1 MTNGEKQEPAP
12 IQPTGTASEFLEE
25 LLSGLPEWLKEPLME
40 YSRQIVAGIV
50 ILLLAVALWS
60 GYSTYDRNQENMAAT
75 ALGAALE
82 KGDPAARASAL
93 KEVVRSHSRSEAA
106 RHALLL
112 LAAAERD
119 AGMTDE
125 AKKLFSQARARYGKD
140 SICFQSAVMGEA
152 YIDEQAGDNK
162 SAAKGF
168 QIPADKELGLEAI
181 ALLDLARVQAELGNK
196 DQALSAYNR
205 FLALKPGSKS
215 LDFVRYQ
222 IMKLS

>member
-1 MTNGEKQEPAP
+1 MTNTERHDQTP
-12 IQPTGTASEFLEE
+12 IQPAGNAGEFLEE
-25 LLSGLPEWLKEPLME
+25 LLSGLPEWLKEPLIE

-60 GYSTYDRNQENMAAT
+60 GYSSYDRNQENMAAT
-75 ALGAALE
+75 ALGTALE
-82 KGDPAARASAL
+82 KNDPVARASAL
-93 KEVVRSHSRSEAA
+93 KEVIRAHSHSEAA

-119 AGMTDE
+119 AGKIDK
-125 AKKLFSQARARYGKD
+125 AKKLFSQARTKYDKD

-152 YIDEQAGDNK
+152 YIDEQTGDDK

-196 DQALSAYNR
+196 EQALSAYNR
-205 FLALKPGSKS
+205 FLALKPASKS